1 MTGWT
6 YFYCLVLI
14 FDNNNQ
20 EDLYLEE
27 ERLLL
32 LQVEPISNLLFLFL
46 TENKNNNS
54 NNEICNTKS
63 MQLSPWRAPGSSP
76 VLDSCGMA
84 GGTPAA
90 GIILDN
96 GTQQNKYIL
105 DNQMQQ

>member
-1 MTGWT
+1 MSSS
-6 YFYCLVLI
+6 YLVKLVICLR
-14 FDNNNQ
+14 FH
-20 EDLYLEE
+20 LYL
-27 ERLLL
+27 
-32 LQVEPISNLLFLFL
+32 QAPS
-46 TENKNNNS
+46 TNKNNNTTITGDS
-54 NNEICNTKS
+54 VRPCPKTKNKNNIKNDSCNTKS

>member
-1 MTGWT
+1 
-6 YFYCLVLI
+6 
-14 FDNNNQ
+14 
-20 EDLYLEE
+20 
-27 ERLLL
+27 
-32 LQVEPISNLLFLFL
+32 
-46 TENKNNNS
+46 
-54 NNEICNTKS
+54 